1 MIIVNYAVMC
11 LIFGT
16 TFLVIKIGV
25 DAGVA
30 PFFAGGLRF
39 FTAGVILFLVMR
51 IKERIP
57 FKLLVSRDLLLV
69 GIGMTFGTFGTLYWA
84 EQHISSGMAS
94 VLSATGTLM
103 IMLMQ
108 AFILKQKLKPAAIAG
123 CIVGI
128 LGVLLL
134 ILPSLSVSLSSLWLF
149 GCLVIIAGEIFY
161 AGGTL
166 YAQTAR
172 ERTRTS
178 PLAANSVQMMHGGL
192 LLLLLSLCTEDV
204 RWTAVVQPAF
214 LASVSYLIVVG
225 SIVGHS
231 LYMYLVSKTN
241 PVFPSTWLYVSPLIA
256 LTAGAALYQEKL
268 TPVSLIGALTIITG
282 TVLVNLEPL
291 RSMVL
296 RRWGTD
302 KRKRKVEDFETAG

>member
-1 MIIVNYAVMC
+1 MIVVNYAVMC

-57 FKLLVSRDLLLV
+57 LKLLISRDLLLM
-69 GIGMTFGTFGTLYWA
+69 GIGLTFGTFGALYWA
-84 EQHISSGMAS
+84 EQHVSSGMAS
-94 VLSATGTLM
+94 VLSANGTLM

-108 AFILKQKLKPAAIAG
+108 TFILGQKLKPAAMAG
-123 CIVGI
+123 CMVGI

-134 ILPSLSVSLSSLWLF
+134 ILPSLSVSNSSLWLL
-149 GCLVIIAGEIFY
+149 GCLTIIAGEVFY

-172 ERTRTS
+172 ERTKTS
-178 PLAANSVQMMHGGL
+178 PLAANAVQMMHGGL
-192 LLLLLSLCTEDV
+192 LLLVLSLCTEEV

-214 LASVSYLIVVG
+214 LGSISYLIVVG

-268 TPVSLIGALTIITG
+268 TWLSIIGALTIIAG
-282 TVLVNLEPL
+282 TVLVNIGAL
-291 RSMVL
+291 RTIMM
-296 RRWGTD
+296 RRWG
-302 KRKRKVEDFETAG
+302 